1 MWGTGCRSPLC
12 SWAILSS
19 RRFFQIG
26 ATFENSVSSNSDKEA
41 PMPNL
46 RVAVF
51 SASLLLAGV
60 ITVACGS
67 NSNIN
72 GRRLLS
78 ISVAQTVNGDQI
90 QFVATGT
97 FSSPPTTVTP
107 LPVNWSEGLF
117 APPPPGNLDY
127 SLSAQAYTLT
137 CTAGQP
143 FLVNALAP
151 PNPSAPANGSLPL
164 SQFVV
169 GTATGD
175 CP

>member
-1 MWGTGCRSPLC
+1 MGSRSPFCFLDKV
-12 SWAILSS
+12 SS
-19 RRFFQIG
+19 SDCFQIG
-26 ATFENSVSSNSDKEA
+26 ATFKTGASSNSDKET
-41 PMPNL
+41 PMPKL
-46 RVAVF
+46 RMTAF
-51 SASLLLAGV
+51 SASLLLVAAV
-60 ITVACGS
+60 TLACGS
-67 NSNIN
+67 GNNALT
-72 GRRLLS
+72 GRHLLS
-78 ISVAQTVNGDQI
+78 ISIAQTTSGSQI

-97 FSSPPTTVTP
+97 FSSAPTSVTP
-107 LPVNWSEGLF
+107 LPVSWSAGLF

-127 SLSAQAYTLT
+127 SLSTQAYTLT

-164 SQFVV
+164 SQFVM